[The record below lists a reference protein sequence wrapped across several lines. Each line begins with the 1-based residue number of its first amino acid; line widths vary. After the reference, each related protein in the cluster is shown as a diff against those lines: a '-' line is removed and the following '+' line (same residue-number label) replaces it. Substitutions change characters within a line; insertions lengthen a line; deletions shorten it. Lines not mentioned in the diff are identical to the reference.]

1 MIINVRLA
9 RPLTFKFLLSVS
21 ALLAGCASAPS
32 YTKPALD
39 MPVTWQTQA
48 PWRVIAPKDQAAK
61 GPWWERFEDAQLNAL
76 EQQAMLNNQTLAA
89 ANARLAQARAT
100 LASTS
105 ASLFPQLSVGT
116 RVANQRI
123 SANRPWSK
131 NNTPNF
137 STIQNDIVPSLAV
150 SYEVDL
156 AGRVQSL
163 VEGASASAEQS
174 AADLENTK
182 LLLTAELAVN
192 YFNLRALDA
201 DLDVLSKS
209 IDLQKKLLLLAT
221 HRHDLGA
228 TSGLEMAQQQA
239 LLDST
244 LSQVFLLK
252 RQRAVFEDAIATLT
266 GTPAPQFS
274 IAAQAGLA
282 SPPDVPLGIP
292 SDVLERRPDVALAE
306 RAMAAANAQIGVA
319 NAAFYPSVIVG
330 PSFGLDSTSL
340 PKLFS
345 APSMVW
351 SLGVSATQVLFD
363 GGRIKA
369 NLDFSRAGYDLT
381 VANYRR
387 VVLTAMQEVQ
397 DGISG
402 VASLDLAYQQ
412 TLAAVKSANKVFE
425 IANERYEGGI
435 ANYLDVITA
444 QQTLLTSERQAS
456 QILGQR
462 LVTTVVLIK
471 ALGGG
476 WQAQASTA
484 P

>member
-1 MIINVRLA
+1 MK
-9 RPLTFKFLLSVS
+9 FKFLLTAS
-21 ALLAGCASAPS
+21 ALLAGCSTAPT
-32 YTKPALD
+32 YNKPPVD

-48 PWRVIAPKDQAAK
+48 PWRTGAPNDLAAK
-61 GPWWERFEDAQLNAL
+61 GPWWERFNDTQLNAL
-76 EQQAMLNNQTLAA
+76 EEKAMLNNQTLAG

-100 LASTS
+100 LVSTS
-105 ASLFPQLSVGT
+105 ASLFPQLSMGT
-116 RVANQRI
+116 RLLNQRI
-123 SANRPWSK
+123 SANRPLTNYKS
-131 NNTPNF
+131 PNF
-137 STIQNDIVPSLAV
+137 STIQNDILPSLAV

-163 VEGASASAEQS
+163 VEGATASSEQS

-182 LLLTAELAVN
+182 LLLTADLAIN

-201 DLDVLSKS
+201 DLEVLSKS
-209 IDLQKKLLLLAT
+209 IDLQKKLLVMAT
-221 HRHDLGA
+221 DRHDLGA

-239 LLDST
+239 LLDTT
-244 LSQVFLLK
+244 LSQVHLLQ
-252 RQRAVFEDAIATLT
+252 RQRAVYEDAIATLT

-274 IAAQAGLA
+274 IAPQARLA

-292 SDVLERRPDVALAE
+292 SDVLERRPDVAFAE
-306 RAMAAANAQIGVA
+306 RAMATANAQIGVA
-319 NAAFYPSVIVG
+319 NAAFYPSVILG
-330 PSFGLDSTSL
+330 PTFGLDSSSL
-340 PKLFS
+340 PKLFT

-369 NLDFSRAGYDLT
+369 NLDFSRAGYDVT

-387 VVLTAMQEVQ
+387 VILTAMQEVQ

-402 VASLDLAYQQ
+402 VASLDLAYKQ
-412 TLAAVKSANKVFE
+412 TLTAVTSATKVFN
-425 IANERYEGGI
+425 IASERYEGGI

-444 QQTLLTSERQAS
+444 QQTLLNSERQAS

-476 WQAQASTA
+476 WQVQASAT

>member
-1 MIINVRLA
+1 MK
-9 RPLTFKFLLSVS
+9 FKFLLTLS
-21 ALLAGCASAPS
+21 ALLAGCSTAPT
-32 YTKPALD
+32 YNKPAVD

-48 PWRVIAPKDQAAK
+48 PWRTSVPNDQAAK
-61 GPWWERFEDAQLNAL
+61 GPWWERFDDVQLNAL
-76 EQQAMLNNQTLAA
+76 EQKAMLSNQTLAA
-89 ANARLAQARAT
+89 ANARLAQARAS
-100 LASTS
+100 LAATS
-105 ASLFPQLSVGT
+105 ASLFPQVNLGT

-123 SANRPWSK
+123 SANRPWTK
-131 NNTPNF
+131 NNTANF

-163 VEGASASAEQS
+163 VEGASASTEQS

-182 LLLTAELAVN
+182 LVLAADVAIN

-201 DLDVLSKS
+201 DLEVLSQS
-209 IDLQKKLLLLAT
+209 IELQKKLLVMAT
-221 HRHDLGA
+221 DRHDLGA

-239 LLDST
+239 LLDTT
-244 LSQVFLLK
+244 LSQVHLLK

-266 GTPAPQFS
+266 GTPAPEFT
-274 IAAQAGLA
+274 IAPQSRLA
-282 SPPDVPLGIP
+282 PPPNVPLGIP
-292 SDVLERRPDVALAE
+292 SDILERRPDVALAE

-340 PKLFS
+340 PKLFT

-363 GGRIKA
+363 GGRIRA
-369 NLDFSRAGYDLT
+369 NLDFSRAGYDVT

-402 VASLDLAYQQ
+402 VASLDLAYNQ
-412 TLAAVKSANKVFE
+412 TLTAVKSATRVFN
-425 IANERYEGGI
+425 IASERYEGGI

-444 QQTLLTSERQAS
+444 QQTLLNSERQAS

-476 WQAQASTA
+476 WQVQVGQ
-484 P
+484 

>member
-1 MIINVRLA
+1 
-9 RPLTFKFLLSVS
+9 
-21 ALLAGCASAPS
+21 
-32 YTKPALD
+32 

-48 PWRVIAPKDQAAK
+48 PWRTSAPNDLAAK
-61 GPWWERFEDAQLNAL
+61 GPWWEKFNDTQLNAL
-76 EQQAMLNNQTLAA
+76 EEKAMLSNQTLAG
-89 ANARLAQARAT
+89 ANARLAQARST
-100 LASTS
+100 LVSTS
-105 ASLFPQLSVGT
+105 ASLFPQVSMGSRLL
-116 RVANQRI
+116 NQRI
-123 SANRPWSK
+123 SANRPLTNYKS
-131 NNTPNF
+131 PNF
-137 STIQNDIVPSLAV
+137 STIQNDILPSLAV

-163 VEGASASAEQS
+163 VEGATASAEQS

-182 LLLTAELAVN
+182 LLLTADLAIN

-201 DLDVLSKS
+201 DLEVLTKS
-209 IDLQKKLLLLAT
+209 IDLQKKLLVMAT
-221 HRHDLGA
+221 DRHDLGA

-239 LLDST
+239 LLDTT
-244 LSQVFLLK
+244 LSQVHLLK

-274 IAAQAGLA
+274 IAPQARLTP
-282 SPPDVPLGIP
+282 PPDVPLGIP

-330 PSFGLDSTSL
+330 PTLGLDSTSL

-369 NLDFSRAGYDLT
+369 NLDFSRAGYDVT

-402 VASLDLAYQQ
+402 VASLDLAYNQ
-412 TLAAVKSANKVFE
+412 TLTAVKSATRVFN
-425 IANERYEGGI
+425 IASERYEGGI

-444 QQTLLTSERQAS
+444 QQSLLNSERQAS

-476 WQAQASTA
+476 WQVQVSAA

>member
-1 MIINVRLA
+1 MMK
-9 RPLTFKFLLSVS
+9 FKFLLTAS
-21 ALLAGCASAPS
+21 ALLAGCSTAPT
-32 YTKPALD
+32 YTKPQLD

-48 PWRVIAPKDQAAK
+48 PWRTGAPNDQAAK
-61 GPWWERFEDAQLNAL
+61 GPWWEKFEDAQLNAL
-76 EQQAMLNNQTLAA
+76 EQKAMLNNQTLAG

-100 LASTS
+100 LSSTS
-105 ASLFPQLSVGT
+105 ASLFPQLSLGT
-116 RVANQRI
+116 RLLNQRI
-123 SANRPWSK
+123 SANRPLTNYKS
-131 NNTPNF
+131 PNF

-163 VEGASASAEQS
+163 VEGATATAEQS

-182 LLLTAELAVN
+182 LLLTADLAIN

-201 DLDVLSKS
+201 DLEVLSKS
-209 IDLQKKLLLLAT
+209 IDLQKKLLVMAT
-221 HRHDLGA
+221 DRHDLGA

-239 LLDST
+239 LLDTT
-244 LSQVFLLK
+244 LSQVHLLK

-274 IAAQAGLA
+274 IAPQSRLA
-282 SPPDVPLGIP
+282 FPPDVPLGIP

-319 NAAFYPSVIVG
+319 NAAFYPSVILG
-330 PSFGLDSTSL
+330 PTFGLESASL
-340 PKLFS
+340 PALFS
-345 APSMVW
+345 ASSMIW

-369 NLDFSRAGYDLT
+369 NLDVSRAGYDVT

-402 VASLDLAYQQ
+402 VASLDLAYKQ
-412 TLAAVKSANKVFE
+412 TLMAVNSATRVFN
-425 IANERYEGGI
+425 IASERYEGGI

-444 QQTLLTSERQAS
+444 QQTLLNSERQAS

-476 WQAQASTA
+476 WQTAAQ
-484 P
+484 

>member
-1 MIINVRLA
+1 MMK
-9 RPLTFKFLLSVS
+9 FKFLLTAS
-21 ALLAGCASAPS
+21 ALLAGCSTAPI
-32 YTKPALD
+32 YTKPQLD

-48 PWRVIAPKDQAAK
+48 PWRTGAPNDQAAK
-61 GPWWERFEDAQLNAL
+61 GPWWERFKDPQLNAL
-76 EQQAMLNNQTLAA
+76 EEKAMLSNQTLAG

-100 LASTS
+100 LTSTS
-105 ASLFPQLSVGT
+105 ASLFPQLSMGT
-116 RVANQRI
+116 RLLNQRI
-123 SANRPWSK
+123 SANRPLTNYKS
-131 NNTPNF
+131 PNF
-137 STIQNDIVPSLAV
+137 STIQNDILPSLAV

-163 VEGASASAEQS
+163 VEGATATAEQS

-182 LLLTAELAVN
+182 LLLTADLAIN

-201 DLDVLSKS
+201 DLEVLSKS
-209 IDLQKKLLLLAT
+209 IDLQKKLLAMAT
-221 HRHDLGA
+221 DRHDLGA

-239 LLDST
+239 LLDTT
-244 LSQVFLLK
+244 LSQVYLLK

-274 IAAQAGLA
+274 IAPQGKLA
-282 SPPDVPLGIP
+282 FPPDVPLGIP

-319 NAAFYPSVIVG
+319 NAAFYPSIILG
-330 PSFGLDSTSL
+330 PTFGLESSSL

-369 NLDFSRAGYDLT
+369 NLDFSRAGYDVT

-387 VVLTAMQEVQ
+387 VILTAMQEVQ

-402 VASLDLAYQQ
+402 VASLDLAYNQ
-412 TLAAVKSANKVFE
+412 TLLAVKSATRVFN
-425 IANERYEGGI
+425 IASERYEGGI

-444 QQTLLTSERQAS
+444 QQTLLNSERQAS

-476 WQAQASTA
+476 WQVQASAA

>member
-1 MIINVRLA
+1 MK
-9 RPLTFKFLLSVS
+9 FKFLLTAS
-21 ALLAGCASAPS
+21 ALLAGCSTAPT
-32 YTKPALD
+32 YNKPPVD

-48 PWRVIAPKDQAAK
+48 PWRTGAPNDLAAK
-61 GPWWERFEDAQLNAL
+61 GPWWERFNDTQLNAL
-76 EQQAMLNNQTLAA
+76 EEKAMLNNQTLAG

-100 LASTS
+100 LVSTS
-105 ASLFPQLSVGT
+105 ASLFPQLSMGT
-116 RVANQRI
+116 RLLNQRI
-123 SANRPWSK
+123 SANRPLTNYKS
-131 NNTPNF
+131 PNF
-137 STIQNDIVPSLAV
+137 STIQNDILPSLAV

-163 VEGASASAEQS
+163 VEGATASAEQS

-182 LLLTAELAVN
+182 LLLTADLAIN

-201 DLDVLSKS
+201 DLEVLSKS
-209 IDLQKKLLLLAT
+209 IDLQKKLLVMAT
-221 HRHDLGA
+221 DRHDLGA

-239 LLDST
+239 LLDTT
-244 LSQVFLLK
+244 LSQVHLLQ
-252 RQRAVFEDAIATLT
+252 RQRAVYEDAIATLT

-274 IAAQAGLA
+274 IAPQARLA

-292 SDVLERRPDVALAE
+292 SDVLERRPDVAFAE
-306 RAMAAANAQIGVA
+306 RAMATANAQIGVA
-319 NAAFYPSVIVG
+319 NAAFYPSVILG
-330 PSFGLDSTSL
+330 PTFGLDSSSL
-340 PKLFS
+340 PKLFT

-369 NLDFSRAGYDLT
+369 NLDFSRAGYDVT

-387 VVLTAMQEVQ
+387 VILTAMQEVQ

-402 VASLDLAYQQ
+402 VASLDLAYKQ
-412 TLAAVKSANKVFE
+412 TLTAVTSATKVFN
-425 IANERYEGGI
+425 IASERYEGGI

-444 QQTLLTSERQAS
+444 QQTLLNSERQAS

-476 WQAQASTA
+476 WQVQASAT